1 MTPLKMTQEERDQLI
16 ADIAA
21 AVRSRSADAGLTDDE
36 QRWVRMAIQ
45 REAQSI
51 ELRKAII
58 EKSITGLVWM
68 CIVGVGSVFLSWATA
83 HGFKP

>member
-1 MTPLKMTQEERDQLI
+1 MTETERDDLV
-16 ADIAA
+16 AAIAA
-21 AVRSRSADAGLTDDE
+21 AVRTRSADAGLSEDE

-58 EKSITGLVWM
+58 EKSLTGLVWM
-68 CIVGVGSVFLSWATA
+68 GIVGVGSIFLSWATA

>member
-1 MTPLKMTQEERDQLI
+1 MTKTDREELVAELTAALHAARD
-16 ADIAA
+16 
-21 AVRSRSADAGLTDDE
+21 GLTEDE

-58 EKSITGLVWM
+58 EKSLTGLVWM
-68 CIVGVGSVFLSWATA
+68 CIVGVGAMFLQWATA
-83 HGFKP
+83 HGYKP

>member
-1 MTPLKMTQEERDQLI
+1 MTRAERDELVAEI
-16 ADIAA
+16 VAAMRVRAD
-21 AVRSRSADAGLTDDE
+21 DHGLTDDE

-58 EKSITGLVWM
+58 EKSLTGLVWM
-68 CIVGVGSVFLSWATA
+68 MILGLGSMLVTWATA

>member
-1 MTPLKMTQEERDQLI
+1 MTETERDDLI
-16 ADIAA
+16 AAIVA
-21 AVRSRSADAGLTDDE
+21 AVRTRSTDAGLSEDE

-58 EKSITGLVWM
+58 EKSLTGLVWM
-68 CIVGVGSVFLSWATA
+68 GIVGVGSIFLSWATA

>member
-1 MTPLKMTQEERDQLI
+1 MTQEERDRLI
-16 ADIAA
+16 TDIAA
-21 AVRSRSADAGLTDDE
+21 AVRIRSTDAGLSEDE

-58 EKSITGLVWM
+58 EKSLTGLVWM
-68 CIVGVGSVFLSWATA
+68 AFVGVGSLIVTWATA

>member
-1 MTPLKMTQEERDQLI
+1 MTEQERAELVAAIVAAQEQLHQCK
-16 ADIAA
+16 
-21 AVRSRSADAGLTDDE
+21 GLTDEE

-58 EKSITGLVWM
+58 EKSITGLVWLA
-68 CIVGVGSVFLSWATA
+68 ILGIGSAFMQWATA

>member
-1 MTPLKMTQEERDQLI
+1 MTETERDDLVAAI
-16 ADIAA
+16 VA
-21 AVRSRSADAGLTDDE
+21 AVRTRSADAGLSEDE

-58 EKSITGLVWM
+58 EKSLAGLVWM
-68 CIVGVGSVFLSWATA
+68 LKIGLGSMFVQWATA
-83 HGFKP
+83 HGYKP

>member
-1 MTPLKMTQEERDQLI
+1 MAMTKAERDELVSE
-16 ADIAA
+16 IAA
-21 AVRSRSADAGLTDDE
+21 AVRVRSTDAGLTEDE

-58 EKSITGLVWM
+58 EKSITGLVWLA
-68 CIVGVGSVFLSWATA
+68 ILGVGSAFMQWATA

>member
-1 MTPLKMTQEERDQLI
+1 MTLEERDQLI
-16 ADIAA
+16 AAIAT
-21 AVRSRSADAGLTDDE
+21 AVRQRATDTNLSDDE

-58 EKSITGLVWM
+58 EKSLAGLVWM
-68 CIVGVGSVFLSWATA
+68 LILGIGSVFVSWATA

>member
-1 MTPLKMTQEERDQLI
+1 MTETERDDLI
-16 ADIAA
+16 AAIVA
-21 AVRSRSADAGLTDDE
+21 AVRTRSTDAGLSEDE

-58 EKSITGLVWM
+58 EKSLTGLVWM
-68 CIVGVGSVFLSWATA
+68 CIVGVGSIFLSWATA

>member
-1 MTPLKMTQEERDQLI
+1 MTQDERDQLI
-16 ADIAA
+16 ADIAT
-21 AVRSRSADAGLTDDE
+21 AVRIRASDAGLSEDE

-58 EKSITGLVWM
+58 EKSLTGLVWM
-68 CIVGVGSVFLSWATA
+68 VIVGMGSMMLSWATA